1 MDAAL
6 LLPHD
11 ITPHPSA
18 VSDALA
24 ANHLASFRS
33 VISASYSNSLF
44 NWNFQASPPQ
54 STPLPG
60 HTHWVTCL
68 AVSRGGTLVASGSND
83 CTVRLWDL
91 ASSTLVHIFKG
102 HDNWVNTVAFSP
114 DGLLV
119 ASGSHDGTVR
129 LWNVKTGKSV
139 GKPFEQ
145 ADNWIYSVA
154 FSPDGTR
161 LISAGSDRTI
171 RVLDLHAAAQLTAQP
186 LAQHTALIRSVAYS
200 PDGTK
205 IAAGDLD
212 GLIRLWDTRTGLQIG
227 DSLTGHTAGI
237 YSVAFS
243 PDGARIVSGGEDN
256 TVRIW
261 DATTG
266 LQIGSP
272 LISHL
277 FNVRSVAFSPDGR
290 WIASAS
296 EDKTVRIWNATTGL
310 PLGEPL
316 GHSNQVCAVVFAPA
330 ALPPAAPAAT
340 ADQPTPDTRP
350 SVASTAATS
359 ATADIPS
366 ADLSPAAAAPDSALA
381 APPPAVIPLSDLPA
395 AVTEPT
401 EPTDMAEPAAAA
413 AEAEPTEPTEPAEPT
428 ECFVVSV
435 QAAEPPTA
443 TDTALTQCHPE
454 EFGDSGPVSLV
465 SGTPGLSA
473 HAKLPALLRQP
484 SRLPRLLRNIN
495 SSVGGPGTIPKTP
508 LADGGPS
515 PPAQGAA
522 PAAPTTEPA
531 AWETRRLQ
539 LGASL
544 SLSTTDDDD
553 DEEDHPDD
561 ERHDP
566 GEFPEVYYTSGS
578 LKQEIIECLNG
589 VVSQI
594 LSLLIGQHHSPLP
607 NFEQI
612 MLEICTTATEFIRAC
627 SARLVDDDGHL
638 RAFLGALTTVLY
650 ELYTLFQNE
659 HTNGFGVDQARTSI
673 EIIMGLFLDIGPVPL
688 DAADL
693 LIDPV
698 NVFAILTEHTCH
710 QFVVLLFRLVHFGN
724 ECMAARTQEPEE
736 SCRQFAE
743 RCGLRLLA
751 WLWAQSDVL
760 LDNLLLEAELVVE
773 GTPHRLED
781 GTIVLFQA
789 RAQDQGIEIDDA
801 EYGQHG
807 DDRPDV
813 EEPADEE
820 DVDEEHTDADRSGP
834 GYADEFS

>member
-465 SGTPGLSA
+465 SGSPGLTA
-473 HAKLPALLRQP
+473 HTKLQALLR
-484 SRLPRLLRNIN
+484 
-495 SSVGGPGTIPKTP
+495 
-508 LADGGPS
+508 
-515 PPAQGAA
+515 
-522 PAAPTTEPA
+522 
-531 AWETRRLQ
+531 
-539 LGASL
+539 GASL
-544 SLSTTDDDD
+544 LLKFLLSSLGRFCPPGPQRRRSAATGPQKPVSSSRRRGPAIFQRADSQAQGVGGDDQDD
-553 DEEDHPDD
+553 DEASNQRPFNPWNLADDD
-561 ERHDP
+561 ERLVMIELVANLLQNIVATILELFFRD
-566 GEFPEVYYTSGS
+566 EDALYSLAADDKTLTDIREMAQEVAV
-578 LKQEIIECLNG
+578 LMQELPPAMVESSRLHT
-589 VVSQI
+589 
-594 LSLLIGQHHSPLP
+594 LLG
-607 NFEQI
+607 
-612 MLEICTTATEFIRAC
+612 T
-627 SARLVDDDGHL
+627 V
-638 RAFLGALTTVLY
+638 TTVLH
-650 ELYTLFQNE
+650 ELLCFFNDEQERPSVALARASICETISILPTVVMLDPDRPVIVNPDIQQQDAFSFLTADTPENFLQLLLQLIFYPEACRTTRNE
-659 HTNGFGVDQARTSI
+659 RG
-673 EIIMGLFLDIGPVPL
+673 E
-688 DAADL
+688 
-693 LIDPV
+693 
-698 NVFAILTEHTCH
+698 TC
-710 QFVVLLFRLVHFGN
+710 L
-724 ECMAARTQEPEE
+724 
-736 SCRQFAE
+736 QFAT
-743 RCGLRLLA
+743 RSDFRHLSRLLA
-751 WLWAQSDVL
+751 QH
-760 LDNLLLEAELVVE
+760 EPAEDILPHWQE
-773 GTPHRLED
+773 GESSALRTGEVTPHQLED
-781 GTIVLFQA
+781 DSVVLA
-789 RAQDQGIEIDDA
+789 
-801 EYGQHG
+801 
-807 DDRPDV
+807 
-813 EEPADEE
+813 
-820 DVDEEHTDADRSGP
+820 
-834 GYADEFS
+834 

>member
-129 LWNVKTGKSV
+129 LWNVKTGKAV
-139 GKPFEQ
+139 GKPCEQ
-145 ADNWIYSVA
+145 DDNWIYSVA

-522 PAAPTTEPA
+522 PAAPTTEES
-531 AWETRRLQ
+531 AWEPRSTPFVTDTSSVAKTLRISSRVILSSSSRFTAWPGNNLWQALRLPVARSQ
-539 LGASL
+539 HLPLPLAFVGPALCLPSDECGPILVDMTAGSLLGLLRNILELLFRDEDARL
-544 SLSTTDDDD
+544 SLAADDKILTDIR
-553 DEEDHPDD
+553 EMAHKVTGGFRALPPAMVEQSRLH
-561 ERHDP
+561 
-566 GEFPEVYYTSGS
+566 T
-578 LKQEIIECLNG
+578 
-589 VVSQI
+589 
-594 LSLLIGQHHSPLP
+594 LLG
-607 NFEQI
+607 
-612 MLEICTTATEFIRAC
+612 T
-627 SARLVDDDGHL
+627 V
-638 RAFLGALTTVLY
+638 TTVLH
-650 ELYTLFQNE
+650 ELLCFFNDEQERPSVALARASICETISILPTVVMLDPDRPVIVNPDIQQQDAFSFLTADTPENFLQLLLQLIFYPEACRTTRNE
-659 HTNGFGVDQARTSI
+659 RG
-673 EIIMGLFLDIGPVPL
+673 E
-688 DAADL
+688 
-693 LIDPV
+693 
-698 NVFAILTEHTCH
+698 TC
-710 QFVVLLFRLVHFGN
+710 L
-724 ECMAARTQEPEE
+724 
-736 SCRQFAE
+736 QFAT
-743 RCGLRLLA
+743 RSDFRHLSRLLA
-751 WLWAQSDVL
+751 QH
-760 LDNLLLEAELVVE
+760 EPAEDILPHWQE
-773 GTPHRLED
+773 GESSALRTGEVTPHQLED
-781 GTIVLFQA
+781 DSVVLA
-789 RAQDQGIEIDDA
+789 
-801 EYGQHG
+801 
-807 DDRPDV
+807 
-813 EEPADEE
+813 
-820 DVDEEHTDADRSGP
+820 
-834 GYADEFS
+834 